1 MTLIDLISRIILSV
15 LKMYRVSIFVK
26 IFQLGLSKKKL
37 LTLLILFMTFIII
50 FLYIYIYIY
59 IYIYT

>member
-37 LTLLILFMTFIII
+37 LTLLILFMTFIIK
-50 FLYIYIYIY
+50 F
-59 IYIYT
+59 